1 MPNPSSSLERRRL
14 LVAVAA
20 LVVSRHAAGRPQGST
35 PLATAPRL
43 DAGMSPAPSPDAAFG
58 PVPAVALAP
67 QLAGVYAGQ
76 VDPARCFV
84 SEKYDGVRALWDGRS
99 LRHRS
104 GRAVSA
110 PPSFIASLPAAP
122 LDGELW
128 LGRGRFDA
136 LSARIRRAEPDER
149 DWREVRYM
157 VFDTPVDRVPFAT
170 RLERLAALVPH
181 LPARV
186 EVAPQWRVADRGELE
201 RLLART
207 VAAGGEGLM
216 LHVADAAYA
225 PGRSEALLKLKPHL
239 DAEAVVV
246 AHRAGTGKYRGQVGA
261 LQVESAQGRRFFI
274 GSGLSDAMRR
284 EPPAIGTTVTYRYR
298 ELTPSGLPRFATYLR
313 LHDAG

>member
-58 PVPAVALAP
+58 PVPAIALAP

-84 SEKYDGVRALWDGRS
+84 SEKYDGVRALWDGRF

-157 VFDTPVDRVPFAT
+157 VFDTPVDGMPSRHVSSVWRPWCRTCRRGSRSRRSGASPTGSSSNDFW
-170 RLERLAALVPH
+170 RERSR
-181 LPARV
+181 PA
-186 EVAPQWRVADRGELE
+186 
-201 RLLART
+201 
-207 VAAGGEGLM
+207 
-216 LHVADAAYA
+216 
-225 PGRSEALLKLKPHL
+225 
-239 DAEAVVV
+239 
-246 AHRAGTGKYRGQVGA
+246 GK
-261 LQVESAQGRRFFI
+261 
-274 GSGLSDAMRR
+274 D
-284 EPPAIGTTVTYRYR
+284 
-298 ELTPSGLPRFATYLR
+298 
-313 LHDAG
+313 

>member
-1 MPNPSSSLERRRL
+1 MPNPSSSIERRRL
-14 LVAVAA
+14 LVAIAA
-20 LVVSRHAAGRPQGST
+20 LALSRHAAGSPHGRT
-35 PLATAPRL
+35 PSDIA
-43 DAGMSPAPSPDAAFG
+43 PAPSAGMTSMPSRAAAFAPLSEG
-58 PVPAVALAP
+58 ALTP
-67 QLAGVYAGQ
+67 QLAEVYAGQ

-84 SEKYDGVRALWDGRS
+84 SEKYDGVRALWDGRV

-104 GRAVSA
+104 GRVVSA
-110 PPSFIASLPAAP
+110 PLSFLAALPAAP

-136 LSARIRRAEPDER
+136 LSARVRRAEPDER

-157 VFDTPVDRVPFAT
+157 VFDTPVSGVPFAT

-186 EVAPQWRVADRGELE
+186 EVAPQWRVADRVELE
-201 RLLART
+201 QALART

-216 LHVADAAYA
+216 LHVADAPYV
-225 PGRSEALLKLKPHL
+225 PGRSEALLKLRPHL

-246 AHRAGTGKYRGQVGA
+246 GHRAGTGKYRGVVGA
-261 LQVESAQGRRFFI
+261 LHVESTQGRRFFI

-298 ELTPSGLPRFATYLR
+298 ELTSSGLPRFATYLR
-313 LHDAG
+313 LHDDG